1 MKVIDLL
8 IGPMGAGTSFLGYV
22 QHLITQENPTI
33 ELPEKK
39 DNCWDE
45 YVLKYKLFEPL
56 TPIQKEYKKVINNID
71 NATQGNYKQFADA
84 IDDGAELMFHYYP
97 FGLSEFVTLNNRLF
111 LSCNKERFFGCYKL
125 GLIKNN
131 GLPVDCRG
139 EQNDD
144 LWYEECNKEWQNHV
158 QTKIKCTFDYFLDYD
173 DLFVNFNKGVIEM
186 FLNSTPNRKHF
197 DTEAVVQLFKDYS
210 KKNQGIL

>member
-22 QHLITQENPTI
+22 QHLITQENPII
-33 ELPEKK
+33 ELPSKK

-45 YVLKYKLFEPL
+45 YVLKYKTFEPL

-71 NATQGNYKQFADA
+71 NATQENYQRFADA
-84 IDDGAELMFHYYP
+84 IDDGAELMFHHYP
-97 FGLSEFVTLNNRLF
+97 FGLSKFVTLNNRMF
-111 LSCNKERFFGCYKL
+111 LSCNKERFTWCYKL

-131 GLPVDCRG
+131 EDLHEGIWI
-139 EQNDD
+139 DD
-144 LWYEECNKEWQNHV
+144 CNKEWQNHV
-158 QTKIKCTFDYFLDYD
+158 QTKIKCTFDYYFDYE

-186 FLNSTPNRKHF
+186 FCNSTPNRKHF
-197 DTEAVVQLFKDYS
+197 DTEAVVKLFKDYS
-210 KKNQGIL
+210 KKNNGILEYE